1 MADSGTDLSTR
12 PHLWARR
19 RFMAALAGG
28 FLAAPLAAEAQQRG
42 KVWRIGVLSTADG
55 PEWEAFRQGLRALGY
70 AEGQN
75 MFIEYRWH
83 AGKFENLP
91 ALASD
96 LVKLN
101 VDVIVAAG
109 PQPTR
114 AARAATAAIPI
125 VFVTVGDPVGLGL
138 AESLAH
144 PGGNITGFQTAVQG
158 GFGGKQLELLKEAVP
173 TISRVAV
180 LMIPANP
187 LHRPYLEQTS
197 PAAAALKIKLQVV
210 EAPTPADLD
219 KAFEAA
225 VRERADAMHVYG
237 DSITFLHRKRVAE
250 LALQSRLPTMYL
262 FKPNVEAGGLLSY
275 GPSEPDMY
283 RRAATSVDKILK
295 GAKAGEIPVEQPTK
309 FELVINLKTAKALGL
324 TIPPSL
330 LARADQVIE

>member
-1 MADSGTDLSTR
+1 VE
-12 PHLWARR
+12 RR
-19 RFMAALAGG
+19 AFLGAVTGSL
-28 FLAAPLAAEAQQRG
+28 LAAPLAAEAQQRG

-55 PEWEAFRQGLRALGY
+55 PEWEAFRQALRALGY
-70 AEGQN
+70 VEGQN

-91 ALASD
+91 ALAAD

-101 VDVIVAAG
+101 VDVIVTAG

-114 AARAATAAIPI
+114 AARAATASIPI

-138 AESLAH
+138 AESLAR
-144 PGGNITGFQTAVQG
+144 PGGNITGFQTLVQG

-173 TISRVAV
+173 TIVRVAV
-180 LMIPANP
+180 LMIPSNP
-187 LHRPYLEQTS
+187 LHRPYLEETG
-197 PAAAALKIKLQVV
+197 AAADALKLKLHVV
-210 EAPTPADLD
+210 EARTADDLD

-237 DSITFLHRKRVAE
+237 DSITFLHRKRVAD
-250 LALQSRLPTMYL
+250 LALQSRLPTIYL
-262 FKPNVEAGGLLSY
+262 FKPNVEAGGLMSY

-295 GAKAGEIPVEQPTK
+295 GAKAGEIPIEQPIK
-309 FELVINLKTAKALGL
+309 FEFVINLKTAKALGL

-330 LARADQVIE
+330 LARADQVIQ